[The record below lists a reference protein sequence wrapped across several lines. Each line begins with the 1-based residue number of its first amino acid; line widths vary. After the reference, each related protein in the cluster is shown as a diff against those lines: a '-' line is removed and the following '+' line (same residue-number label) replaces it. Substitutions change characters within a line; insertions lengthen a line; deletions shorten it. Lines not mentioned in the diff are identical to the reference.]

1 MTSCLINPQGAGSF
15 FMTIPNFLTILRL
28 LINPF
33 FLLIYIYP
41 SYFFVTPL
49 TLPFVLLGLFFLS
62 ELSDLFDGYFA
73 RKFGQVTELGKILDP
88 MADSITRICAFLT
101 FTQAPVNLPVLF
113 VFIILYRDSV
123 VSTLRT
129 ICALKGFTL
138 AARISGK
145 AKAVIQA
152 CAIFIVLVAMSAAS
166 LEVITQDQLQYIAI
180 LSVGFAAL
188 YTIYSG
194 VEYIFVNRNYITNM
208 LEIV

>member
-1 MTSCLINPQGAGSF
+1 
-15 FMTIPNFLTILRL
+15 MTIPNFLTILRL

-41 SYFFVTPL
+41 SYFFVTPS

-101 FTQAPVNLPVLF
+101 FTHAPVNLPVLF
-113 VFIILYRDSV
+113 VFIFLYRDSV

-129 ICALKGFTL
+129 ICALKGYTL
-138 AARISGK
+138 AARTSGK

-152 CAIFIVLVAMSAAS
+152 CAIFIVLAAMIPAS
-166 LEVITQDQLQYIAI
+166 MGAIGQDQLQYIAI
-180 LSVGFAAL
+180 LSVGFASL

-194 VEYIFVNRNYITNM
+194 VEYIFVNRGYITHM
-208 LEIV
+208 LETA

>member
-1 MTSCLINPQGAGSF
+1 LINPQGAGSF

>member
-1 MTSCLINPQGAGSF
+1 V
-15 FMTIPNFLTILRL
+15 TIPNILTILRL

-41 SYFFVTPL
+41 EYFYVTPIS
-49 TLPFVLLGLFFLS
+49 LPFVLLGLFILS

-73 RKFGQVTELGKILDP
+73 RRFGQVTELGKILDP

-113 VFIILYRDSV
+113 VFIFLYRDSV

-129 ICALKGFTL
+129 ICALKGYTL

-145 AKAVIQA
+145 IKAVIQA
-152 CAIFIVLVAMSAAS
+152 LAIFIILAAMIPQSMG
-166 LEVITQDQLQYIAI
+166 LITEDMLQTIAI
-180 LSVGFAAL
+180 GVVGFASL
-188 YTIYSG
+188 YTIFSG
-194 VEYIFVNRNYITNM
+194 VEYIFVNKTYITRM
-208 LEIV
+208 LEPA

>member
-1 MTSCLINPQGAGSF
+1 
-15 FMTIPNFLTILRL
+15 MTIPNILTILRL

-41 SYFFVTPL
+41 DYFFVIPS

-62 ELSDLFDGYFA
+62 ELSDLFDGYLA

-113 VFIILYRDSV
+113 VFIFLYRDSV

-129 ICALKGFTL
+129 ICALKGYTL
-138 AARISGK
+138 AARASGK
-145 AKAVIQA
+145 IKAVIQA
-152 CAIFIVLVAMSAAS
+152 VAIFIILVTMIPESMGIVS
-166 LEVITQDQLQYIAI
+166 EEMLQYIA
-180 LSVGFAAL
+180 SSVVGFASL

-194 VEYIFVNRNYITNM
+194 VEYIFVNREYITRM
-208 LEIV
+208 IDSYSPEAYEQ

>member
-1 MTSCLINPQGAGSF
+1 
-15 FMTIPNFLTILRL
+15 MTIPNILTILRL

-41 SYFFVTPL
+41 EYFYVTPIS
-49 TLPFVLLGLFFLS
+49 LPFVLLGLFILS

-73 RKFGQVTELGKILDP
+73 RRFGQVTELGKILDP

-113 VFIILYRDSV
+113 VFIFLYRDSV

-129 ICALKGFTL
+129 ICALKGYTL

-145 AKAVIQA
+145 IKAVIQA
-152 CAIFIVLVAMSAAS
+152 LAIFIILAAMIPQSMG
-166 LEVITQDQLQYIAI
+166 LITEDMLQTIAI
-180 LSVGFAAL
+180 GVVGFASL
-188 YTIYSG
+188 YTIFSG
-194 VEYIFVNRNYITNM
+194 VEYIFVNKTYITRM
-208 LEIV
+208 LEPA